1 MIKYLPNDINIED
14 ILSYLPKG
22 SYRIFI
28 NGLHKRN
35 SYKDII
41 SCEETSDGITEF
53 HVGRNGLYNSLPEYM
68 FHPINRF
75 DNIPE
80 REKKERFAEEYAKQE
95 LEKENAHKFFSPIDV
110 LLLDL
115 KTKVKDKINQL
126 ASDNIIIQNIIGD
139 TLPEKEKSNRFIK
152 RTIPFLPNCKRI
164 RGNTTLITLML
175 RKVLFEE
182 GLFLKK
188 ENIESEVLDNEPQYN
203 YKVTDHQIDS
213 IYLGNQFSEN
223 ITTYTINYW
232 SDEECSEHFNLFLEE
247 LETYRLFIKDYFFS
261 VEDDLCF
268 HLCSDYPTLRVSD
281 DIIYNYLNYNTNL

>member
-188 ENIESEVLDNEPQYN
+188 ENIESEELDNEPQYN
-203 YKVTDHQIDS
+203 YKVTDYQIDS

>member
-1 MIKYLPNDINIED
+1 MIKFLPDDINIED
-14 ILSYLPKG
+14 ILSYLPKE
-22 SYRIFI
+22 SYRVSV

-41 SCEETSDGITEF
+41 NYEETPDGKTEF

-80 REKKERFAEEYAKQE
+80 RERKERFAEEYAKQE

-115 KTKVKDKINQL
+115 KTKVKEKINQL
-126 ASDNIIIQNIIGD
+126 SSDNIFIQNIIGD
-139 TLPEKEKSNRFIK
+139 TLTEKEKSNRFIQ

-164 RGNTTLITLML
+164 RGNKTLITFML

-182 GLFLKK
+182 GLSLNK
-188 ENIESEVLDNEPQYN
+188 ENIVSEIHDKESQYN
-203 YKVTDHQIDS
+203 SKIEDFQLNS
-213 IYLGNQFSEN
+213 MYLGNEFSEN
-223 ITTYTINYW
+223 IMTFTINYW

-261 VEDDLCF
+261 IEDELCF
-268 HLCSDYPTLRVSD
+268 HINSDYPTLRLAD
-281 DIIYNYLNYNTNL
+281 GIIYNYLNYNTNL

>member
-1 MIKYLPNDINIED
+1 MIKFLPDDINIED
-14 ILSYLPKG
+14 ILSYLPKE
-22 SYRIFI
+22 SYRVSV

-41 SCEETSDGITEF
+41 NYEETPDGKTEF

-80 REKKERFAEEYAKQE
+80 RERKERFAEEYAKQE

-115 KTKVKDKINQL
+115 KTKVKEKINQL
-126 ASDNIIIQNIIGD
+126 SSDNIFIQNIIGD
-139 TLPEKEKSNRFIK
+139 TLTEKEKSNRFIQ

-164 RGNTTLITLML
+164 RGNKTLITFML

-182 GLFLKK
+182 GLSLNK
-188 ENIESEVLDNEPQYN
+188 ENIVSEIHDKESQYN
-203 YKVTDHQIDS
+203 SKIEDFQLNS
-213 IYLGNQFSEN
+213 MYLGNEFSEN
-223 ITTYTINYW
+223 IMTFTINYW

-261 VEDDLCF
+261 IEDELCF
-268 HLCSDYPTLRVSD
+268 HINSDYPTLRLAD

>member
-1 MIKYLPNDINIED
+1 M
-14 ILSYLPKG
+14 
-22 SYRIFI
+22 
-28 NGLHKRN
+28 
-35 SYKDII
+35 
-41 SCEETSDGITEF
+41 
-53 HVGRNGLYNSLPEYM
+53 
-68 FHPINRF
+68 
-75 DNIPE
+75 
-80 REKKERFAEEYAKQE
+80 
-95 LEKENAHKFFSPIDV
+95 
-110 LLLDL
+110 LDL

-203 YKVTDHQIDS
+203 YKVTDYQIDS

>member
-203 YKVTDHQIDS
+203 YKVTDYQIDS

>member
-1 MIKYLPNDINIED
+1 MIKYLPDDINIED

-22 SYRIFI
+22 SYRISI

-41 SCEETSDGITEF
+41 SCEETSDGRTEF
-53 HVGRNGLYNSLPEYM
+53 HVGRKSLYNSLPEYM

-80 REKKERFAEEYAKQE
+80 RERKERFAEEYAKQE
-95 LEKENAHKFFSPIDV
+95 LEKENAHKFFFPIDV

-126 ASDNIIIQNIIGD
+126 AADNIIIQNIIGD

-164 RGNTTLITLML
+164 RGNRTLITLML

-182 GLFLKK
+182 GLSLKK
-188 ENIESEVLDNEPQYN
+188 ENTANEILDKDPQYN
-203 YKVTDHQIDS
+203 YKVEDCQIDS

-223 ITTYTINYW
+223 ITIYTINYW
-232 SDEECSEHFNLFLEE
+232 SDEECSEHFNQFLEE
-247 LETYRLFIKDYFFS
+247 LEIYRLFIKDYFFS
-261 VEDDLCF
+261 IEDDLCF
-268 HLCSDYPTLRVSD
+268 HLCSDYPTLIVSD

>member
-1 MIKYLPNDINIED
+1 MIKFLPDDINIED
-14 ILSYLPKG
+14 ILSYLPKD
-22 SYRIFI
+22 SYRVSV

-41 SCEETSDGITEF
+41 NYEETPDGKTEF

-80 REKKERFAEEYAKQE
+80 RERKERFAEEYAKQE

-115 KTKVKDKINQL
+115 KTKVKEKINQL
-126 ASDNIIIQNIIGD
+126 SSDNIFIQNIIGD
-139 TLPEKEKSNRFIK
+139 TLTEKEKSNRFIQ

-164 RGNTTLITLML
+164 RGNKTLITFML
-175 RKVLFEE
+175 RKILFEE
-182 GLFLKK
+182 GLSLNK
-188 ENIESEVLDNEPQYN
+188 ENIVSEIHDKEPQYN
-203 YKVTDHQIDS
+203 SKIEDFQLNSMYI
-213 IYLGNQFSEN
+213 GNEFSEN
-223 ITTYTINYW
+223 IMTFTINYW

-261 VEDDLCF
+261 IEDELCF
-268 HLCSDYPTLRVSD
+268 HINSDYPTLRLAD